1 MMILGIVLVGWL
13 AGALLMVVL
22 HQIQRRTGD
31 AGIVDIAWSL
41 GVAGIAVL
49 YALTLDVH
57 PQRFWLVMAVVAV
70 WALRLSWH
78 VWHRFHRLA
87 PDGRYL
93 QLKRAWGNAAEW
105 RMFRFYQMQAIGM
118 VLFSGPI
125 LLALLNPNELSWL
138 DALAVVVGFVS
149 IAGESLSDWQLSKF
163 RMNPQNKGQVC
174 REGWWRYSRHP
185 NYFFEWL
192 HWWAY
197 VLFAWTWWPWGLV
210 AMAGPLAM
218 WYFLT
223 RVTGIP
229 HTEAQSL
236 KSRGEAYRTYQQTT
250 NAFFPWFPRKVLR

>member
-1 MMILGIVLVGWL
+1 MNILIAVIVGWL
-13 AGALLMVVL
+13 AAALLMVVL

-41 GVAGIAVL
+41 GVAGIAVW
-49 YALTLDVH
+49 YALFLPAH
-57 PQRFWLVMAVVAV
+57 PYRRWLVLAVVVV

-78 VWHRFHRLA
+78 VWQRFHRLA

-93 QLKRAWGNAAEW
+93 QLKQQWGELAEW
-105 RMFRFYQMQAIGM
+105 RMFRFYQMQALGM

-125 LLALLNPNELSWL
+125 MLGLLNPNPLGLL
-138 DALAVVVGFVS
+138 DGLAVLVGVLS
-149 IAGESLSDWQLSKF
+149 IVGESQADWQLSRF
-163 RMNPQNKGQVC
+163 RMDPQNRGQVC
-174 REGWWRYSRHP
+174 RAGWWRYSRHP

-197 VLFAWTWWPWGLV
+197 VGFAWTWWPWGLV
-210 AMAGPLAM
+210 ALAGPLAM
-218 WYFLT
+218 WFFLT

-236 KSRGEAYRTYQQTT
+236 KSRGDAYRRYQQTT
-250 NAFFPWFPRKVLR
+250 NAFFPWFPKEVSL